1 MVEENVKTAAECFK
15 ALAHPTRLRILA
27 VLKDR
32 EMSVQEMA
40 DALNLSQSNMSQHLI
55 LLKERHALDS
65 RREGKQI
72 FYRVLDKKI
81 LKLIDLM
88 QKIFCPPKK

>member
-1 MVEENVKTAAECFK
+1 MAEENVKMAAKCLK
-15 ALAHPTRLRILA
+15 ALAHPIRLRIIR
-27 VLKDR
+27 VLGEK
-32 EMSVQEMA
+32 EMSVQEMTE
-40 DALNLSQSNMSQHLI
+40 ALNLSQSNMSQHLN

-65 RREGKQI
+65 RREGKQV

-88 QKIFCPPKK
+88 QEIFCPPKK

>member
-1 MVEENVKTAAECFK
+1 MTEENIKMAAKCLK
-15 ALAHPTRLRILA
+15 GLAHPIRLRIIR
-27 VLKDR
+27 VLGEK
-32 EMSVQEMA
+32 EMSVQEMTE
-40 DALNLSQSNMSQHLI
+40 ALNLSQSNMSQHLN

-65 RREGKQI
+65 RREGKQV

-88 QKIFCPPKK
+88 QEIFCPPKK